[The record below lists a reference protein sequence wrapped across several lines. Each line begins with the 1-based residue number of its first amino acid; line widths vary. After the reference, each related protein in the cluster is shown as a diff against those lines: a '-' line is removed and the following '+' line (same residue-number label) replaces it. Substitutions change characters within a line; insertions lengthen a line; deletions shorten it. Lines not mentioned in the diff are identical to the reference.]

1 MTYLVRGGR
10 LVLRGQLDLAR
21 GTLGERKGAILRT
34 VGDCAVQVRDV
45 DGGRHVETVLVGDVL
60 VVT

>member
-34 VGDCAVQVRDV
+34 VGDRAVQVRDV
-45 DGGRHVETVLVGDVL
+45 DGS
-60 VVT
+60 